1 MPQNGFH
8 GLVGLATARLFS
20 RRVPVPLGDAFAGAI
35 VLGAMLPDIDAYP
48 TAIAFLIK
56 PGLTYVIHRS
66 FTHSL
71 LAILLVLAAGSLL
84 QRRTPG
90 IRTVCLGLAIGM
102 LTHDLLDMV
111 FWFAQIRF
119 LWPLEYISPGHPE
132 LILNLWQGWKPPT
145 LVLNI
150 REACEYLAFALLLLS
165 LRRIAFG
172 SGADPAVVIKI
183 RRVEIAS
190 WAYFG
195 VTLTTAFLLSESWQN
210 VVVTAPYLVF
220 FLPFCWIS
228 ALRLRAEIRRWSE
241 PELVKN

>member
-1 MPQNGFH
+1 MPQNGLH
-8 GLVGLATARLFS
+8 GLIGLATAKVFA
-20 RRVPVPLGDAFAGAI
+20 RRVPAPLGNAFAGAI
-35 VLGAMLPDIDAYP
+35 VGGAMLPDIDAYP

-71 LAILLVLAAGSLL
+71 LAILLVLVTGAVL
-84 QRRTPG
+84 QKRMPG
-90 IRTVCLGLAIGM
+90 IRTVCLGLALGM

-119 LWPLEYISPGHPE
+119 LWPLEYLAPGHPE
-132 LILNLWQGWKPPT
+132 FILNVWQGWKPPT

-165 LRRIAFG
+165 LRRIAIR
-172 SGADPAVVIKI
+172 SGADPTVPIKI
-183 RRVEIAS
+183 RRVEIAC

-195 VTLTTAFLLSESWQN
+195 VTLATAFLLSESWQN
-210 VVVTAPYLVF
+210 VVVTAPYLMF
-220 FLPFCWIS
+220 FLPFCWLS
-228 ALRLRAEIRRWSE
+228 VLSLRAEIRRWSE